1 MSAEGH
7 LRSFVERVERIEEE
21 IKTLNDD
28 KSEVYKEI
36 RSAGFDVK
44 TVRKV
49 VAKRKIEDHVRDE
62 QDALFDTYWNAL
74 HGSGLVHVHT
84 RENIEEFDAETGEF
98 LNDESSHSDE
108 RVTDRKAA
116 EDRVGANAGGDNV
129 ESSAER
135 ADQERTEPSGPEAER
150 ATNSLETAHE
160 PMGGTGDDC
169 SFVNRGVWPP
179 QGGASSSRGNDSL
192 SVVTVVGTESGTV
205 PSFIAKAYTRRPHC
219 LNRAGC
225 GSYTEEHCHPCTKA
239 MREQE
244 ELA

>member
-62 QDALFDTYWNAL
+62 QDALFDTYWDAL

-98 LNDESSHSDE
+98 LNEESSHSDE

-116 EDRVGANAGGDNV
+116 EDRVAANAGGEDV
-129 ESSAER
+129 DGGAVR
-135 ADQERTEPSGPEAER
+135 ADHCDQENIEPSGPEAER
-150 ATNSLETAHE
+150 ATNSPETAIE
-160 PMGGTGDDC
+160 PL
-169 SFVNRGVWPP
+169 
-179 QGGASSSRGNDSL
+179 A
-192 SVVTVVGTESGTV
+192 
-205 PSFIAKAYTRRPHC
+205 FIAKAYTRRPHC

-244 ELA
+244 EMA